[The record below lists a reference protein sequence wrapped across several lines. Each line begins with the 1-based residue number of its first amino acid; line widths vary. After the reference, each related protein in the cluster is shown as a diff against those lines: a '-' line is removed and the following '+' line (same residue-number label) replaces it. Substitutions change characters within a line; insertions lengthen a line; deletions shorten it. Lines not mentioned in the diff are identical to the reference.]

1 MLLMLLARPLVVR
14 TILAVAAARAA
25 TATTRR
31 PLLLVVG
38 FGGALLVDRQ
48 IRDLVEFEVLLD
60 LLDLGRGATLL
71 GVQTA

>member
-38 FGGALLVDRQ
+38 FGGVLLVDRQ